1 MKKLIVIFLL
11 SLSIYS
17 CVSIRFPE
25 SIKVDISIP
34 ENLDLEKVQV
44 IIDTLRGVNLK
55 GKNLDAVMEF
65 NIIKKDFPI
74 NISEHI
80 NANLNSVFDVDSEK
94 PLIIIDGKEQEKI
107 I

>member
-1 MKKLIVIFLL
+1 MKNIILVFLL

-25 SIKVDISIP
+25 SIKIDITVP
-34 ENLDLEKVQV
+34 ENLDIEKVQV

-65 NIIKKDFPI
+65 NIIKK
-74 NISEHI
+74 N
-80 NANLNSVFDVDSEK
+80 
-94 PLIIIDGKEQEKI
+94 
-107 I
+107 